1 MFLKYLVEGLFYI
14 VSLYMIT
21 INITCQS
28 GTFKNMKIFTSPT
41 SRTFNSINRTFSK
54 SFSYD
59 DKSYI
64 GIENA
69 DLKQRIIKN
78 SFSRSSNLSSK
89 SYKRNLIYRVSASFI
104 PSCVSTCSFY
114 HLVILFSLGL
124 WMLNWLLFFLPFFN
138 AS

>member
-1 MFLKYLVEGLFYI
+1 
-14 VSLYMIT
+14 
-21 INITCQS
+21 
-28 GTFKNMKIFTSPT
+28 MKIFTSPT

-78 SFSRSSNLSSK
+78 SFSRSSDLSSK

-124 WMLNWLLFFLPFFN
+124 WVLNWLLFSLPFFN